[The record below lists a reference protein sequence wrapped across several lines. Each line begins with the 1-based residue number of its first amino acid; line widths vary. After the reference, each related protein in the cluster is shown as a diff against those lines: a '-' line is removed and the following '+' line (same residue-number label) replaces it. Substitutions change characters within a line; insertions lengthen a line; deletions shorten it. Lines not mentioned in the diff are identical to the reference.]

1 MDSLQCG
8 QYTRKWNRSFQL
20 KITDGHWP
28 DRAVPSDI
36 HQPIRYDMYK
46 PKGFRVFL
54 YIVLINLHNILVK
67 HLVLSLD
74 GNKWK
79 LQNNWNFSKSTKHKS
94 VENCWITPKIQLQ
107 LETLM
112 KICIINFTIATS
124 AKEMKKNCLLTDR
137 PTDRQQ

>member
-1 MDSLQCG
+1 MDSIHENEIDLF
-8 QYTRKWNRSFQL
+8 NL
-20 KITDGHWP
+20 KSLMVI
-28 DRAVPSDI
+28 DRI
-36 HQPIRYDMYK
+36 GRYHPIYINLSGMTCISQ
-46 PKGFRVFL
+46 KGFRMFL
-54 YIVLINLHNILVK
+54 YIVMINLHNILVK